1 MNVQK
6 ERAQL
11 EERISDIW
19 LSKQLDME
27 RKICVIILGIVL
39 ITAAALGYRSYM

>member
-19 LSKQLDME
+19 LSKQAYGFPPKAKKKPTEEYGEETLSSGS
-27 RKICVIILGIVL
+27 LQ
-39 ITAAALGYRSYM
+39 